1 MTPLL
6 HLLTTRELAAQLK
19 RAPET
24 LVRWRRLRVG
34 PPFRLVQGRVLYHPG
49 DVAHW
54 LDSITVC
61 EPARSTIGKAD
72 KKVRQ

>member
-1 MTPLL
+1 MTLLL

-34 PPFRLVQGRVLYHPG
+34 PPFRLVQGRVLYHPN
-49 DVAHW
+49 DVALW
-54 LDSITVC
+54 LDSTAQSAAVSSK
-61 EPARSTIGKAD
+61 AGKE
-72 KKVRQ
+72 VRQ